1 MNKYTVYIADK
12 FTKFPLGAV
21 TVTALTKWGA
31 KRKVWKDI
39 CNKDDTYIVVASR
52 WGNKY
57 GNQYRK
63 NRNTL

>member
-21 TVTALTKWGA
+21 TVAALTKWGA

-39 CNKDDTYIVVASR
+39 CNKDDTYIVVASKL
-52 WGNKY
+52 GK
-57 GNQYRK
+57 
-63 NRNTL
+63 